1 MKKQKNNQNQ
11 KERFVAV
18 RRNPD
23 GTLSEFKDA
32 SGKEYDYEQALEA
45 VEAGMIENALPFTGR
60 DGARHIRGVND
71 GDESTNLRNLEE
83 F

>member
-1 MKKQKNNQNQ
+1 MKKENNK
-11 KERFVAV
+11 KERFVAA

-23 GTLSEFKDA
+23 GTLSEFK
-32 SGKEYDYEQALEA
+32 SSTGKVYDYEQALEA
-45 VEAGMIENALPFTGR
+45 VEQGMIENALPFTGR

-71 GDESTNLRNLEE
+71 GDESTNLRNLKE

>member
-1 MKKQKNNQNQ
+1 MKKEKNNQ
-11 KERFVAV
+11 KERFVAA

-23 GTLSEFKDA
+23 GTLKEFKSN
-32 SGKEYDYEQALEA
+32 SGKVYDYEQALEA
-45 VEAGMIENALPFTGR
+45 VEQGMIENALPFTGR

-71 GDESTNLRNLEE
+71 GDESTNLKNLKE

>member
-1 MKKQKNNQNQ
+1 MKKAKVIKQ
-11 KERFVAV
+11 ESFVAA

-23 GTLSEFKDA
+23 GTLKEFKSS
-32 SGKEYDYEQALEA
+32 SGKVYDYEMALEA
-45 VEAGMIENALPFTGR
+45 VEKGMIKNALPFTGR

-71 GDESTNLRNLEE
+71 GEKSTNLSSLKE